1 MTAPAPVQYP
11 LGPPV
16 VTNTTVL
23 TVDMALQQPNRITR
37 RIADLS
43 LQRFIVSRIFSTG
56 GTAVRGGAILYEQAL
71 ANDLYTNRDV
81 ERVAPGAEFPIV
93 GSDRRGPKVAE
104 VEKWGGKFKITD
116 EARRRNDIVH
126 FNNQVTMLSNTI
138 VRKVNQRAII
148 ELEAAIAAL
157 GGAGTFIG
165 NNWQAVITAGTSAT
179 NNADMPAGDFAKAQQ
194 IADTDELGVVYD
206 LWIIN
211 PQEHAALKV
220 IYGDKLNDVLR
231 SNGID
236 EIYPSNRV
244 AAGTAYAVARGQV
257 GFLEYE
263 QGLGTETWREPKNEC
278 TWTQSSVLPVMGVTN
293 PMSIRKVT
301 GLAG

>member
-1 MTAPAPVQYP
+1 MTAPSPVQYP

-16 VTNTTVL
+16 VTNTTTL

-43 LQRFIVSRIFSTG
+43 LQNFIVSRIFATG

-71 ANDLYTNRDV
+71 ANDLYTGRDV

-93 GSDRRGPKVAE
+93 GADRRGPKVAE
-104 VEKWGGKFKITD
+104 VEKWGGKFKVTD
-116 EARRRNDIVH
+116 EARRRNDTVL
-126 FNNQVTMLSNTI
+126 FNNQVTMLANTI
-138 VRKVNQRAII
+138 IRKVNQRAVT
-148 ELEAAIAAL
+148 ELETAIAAL
-157 GGAGTFIG
+157 GGAGTFVG
-165 NNWQAVITAGTSAT
+165 NNWQTVITTGSSAT
-179 NNADMPAGDFAKAQQ
+179 NNADMPAGDFAKAQL
-194 IADTDELGVVYD
+194 IADTDELGVDYD
-206 LWIIN
+206 LWIVN
-211 PQEHAALKV
+211 PQEMAALRV
-220 IYGDKLNDVLR
+220 IYAEKLQDVLR
-231 SNGID
+231 ANGID
-236 EIYPSNRV
+236 EVFPSNRV
-244 AAGTAYAVARGQV
+244 TAGTAYAVARGQV

-293 PMSIRKVT
+293 PLSIRKVT

>member
-1 MTAPAPVQYP
+1 MTAPSPVQYP

-138 VRKVNQRAII
+138 VRKVNQRAIT

-194 IADTDELGVVYD
+194 IADVDELGVVYD
-206 LWIIN
+206 LWIVN
-211 PQEHAALKV
+211 PQEAAALKV
-220 IYGDKLNDVLR
+220 IYGDKLADVLR
-231 SNGID
+231 SNGI
-236 EIYPSNRV
+236 EEVYPSNRV